1 MFALHSRG
9 VSLLLAGSLFAI
21 SIPSS
26 AGYPTNITE
35 RGINTVN
42 GLYVCDG
49 VNFAG
54 FCEWHEID
62 PNAAERGNCLK
73 ISHKGGIVSVGPD
86 YGLQM
91 KLYSGHDCDEKN
103 VRTAGLVCP
112 GWPDMTRFGRV
123 PDWEDMWVRVTNVDT
138 AFIPA
143 TCPSKYTCK
152 RANCGAT

>member
-54 FCEWHEID
+54 F
-62 PNAAERGNCLK
+62 
-73 ISHKGGIVSVGPD
+73 VSGTKSTLMPPR
-86 YGLQM
+86 
-91 KLYSGHDCDEKN
+91 E
-103 VRTAGLVCP
+103 AI
-112 GWPDMTRFGRV
+112 
-123 PDWEDMWVRVTNVDT
+123 
-138 AFIPA
+138 A
-143 TCPSKYTCK
+143 
-152 RANCGAT
+152 